1 MNTGPN
7 LPLTRYLDKIVA
19 LHVSA
24 DVLIRY
30 ACSPRLRTYFTN
42 KKFDLA
48 TVPDIPYTGTLPT
61 TREQWVEC
69 LQRAFFW
76 VNHYS
81 YSVYGLWRG
90 TTPTSRLSIPRAGS
104 CPLPRQITYKTELTG
119 YCIRSLA
126 IPRTLGPALPV
137 PTSSSVP
144 TSGYRNRCTAFW
156 EPRHPHLLS
165 SALPIVHSQ
174 CFRGPWSVVT

>member
-1 MNTGPN
+1 VKVVAHGGKILSTGSLTLEIKKHNQQFTDTMNTGPN

-81 YSVYGLWRG
+81 YSVYGL
-90 TTPTSRLSIPRAGS
+90 
-104 CPLPRQITYKTELTG
+104 
-119 YCIRSLA
+119 
-126 IPRTLGPALPV
+126 
-137 PTSSSVP
+137 
-144 TSGYRNRCTAFW
+144 
-156 EPRHPHLLS
+156 
-165 SALPIVHSQ
+165 
-174 CFRGPWSVVT
+174 